1 MADQGS
7 SKDSLQAF
15 FASCPDMLFVAGRDG
30 SLQQVSGALR
40 RALGPAAAP
49 GATLASLVDEA
60 DREPLAA
67 AWSRLQQSAE
77 PLRLALRFRDARGA
91 EQALT
96 CSATQS
102 PDGDA
107 IYGSLQSAPAPE
119 ASRSLK
125 ERILDQVVA
134 HLPIALW
141 AVDREGR
148 FGYQEGRALE
158 KLGLT
163 PHQCDGVSL
172 FEAQEGSELAG
183 EVKRALAGEPIHTCD
198 EVQGAHWDS
207 WVVPLRGGG
216 GEIEGAVGVALDI
229 SPAKSA
235 EEELRSR
242 LRQIEKQQEV
252 IRNLSTPII
261 EVWSGVLTLPM
272 VGIVDS
278 VRTADVMD
286 SVLQRIVEQQARFAI
301 LDLTGVEMVDTRVA
315 SHLIE
320 LVTAIRL
327 LGAEGIVAGIKPNV
341 AQTMVAL
348 GLDLSQIVTQ
358 RNLRAALSYC
368 IRKMNPPQLTPSPS
382 PALVSAKQSS
392 ATAERG

>member
-1 MADQGS
+1 
-7 SKDSLQAF
+7 
-15 FASCPDMLFVAGRDG
+15 MLFVAGRDG

-40 RALGPAAAP
+40 RTLGPAAAP
-49 GATLASLVDEA
+49 GAALASLVDEA
-60 DREPLAA
+60 DRGPLAA

-96 CSATQS
+96 CSATRS

-107 IYGSLQSAPAPE
+107 IYGSLQGAPAPE

-148 FGYQEGRALE
+148 FGYQDGRALE

-163 PHQCDGVSL
+163 QHQCDGVSL

-207 WVVPLRGGG
+207 WVVPLRGGD

-252 IRNLSTPII
+252 IRNLSPII

-382 PALVSAKQSS
+382 PAPVSAKQSS

>member
-1 MADQGS
+1 MTDQGPLV
-7 SKDSLQAF
+7 DSLQAF

-30 SLQQVSGALR
+30 SLQQVSEALR
-40 RALGPAAAP
+40 RTLGPAAVP
-49 GATLASLVDEA
+49 GAMLASLIDEA
-60 DREPLAA
+60 DREALAS
-67 AWSRLQQSAE
+67 AWSRLRQHAE
-77 PLRLALRFRDARGA
+77 PVRLALRFRDARGA

-96 CSATQS
+96 CSATRS

-107 IYGSLQSAPAPE
+107 IYGSLQSVPGPAPE

-125 ERILDQVVA
+125 ERILDQVIA

-148 FGYQEGRALE
+148 FSYQDGRALE
-158 KLGLT
+158 KLDLK
-163 PHQCDGVSL
+163 PDRCLGVSL
-172 FEAQEGSELAG
+172 FEAEAGSEIVHTVKRSLAG
-183 EVKRALAGEPIHTCD
+183 ELIHTCD
-198 EVQGAHWDS
+198 QVQDAHWDS
-207 WVVPLRGGG
+207 WIVPLRGGA

-242 LRQIEKQQEV
+242 LRQIEKQQAV

-286 SVLQRIVEQQARFAI
+286 SLLQRIVEQQARFAI
-301 LDLTGVEMVDTRVA
+301 LDLTGVEMVDTQVA

-368 IRKMNPPQLTPSPS
+368 IRKMSTPRLPPS
-382 PALVSAKQSS
+382 
-392 ATAERG
+392 

>member
-1 MADQGS
+1 
-7 SKDSLQAF
+7 
-15 FASCPDMLFVAGRDG
+15 MLFVAGRDG
-30 SLQQVSGALR
+30 SLELISGALR
-40 RALGPAAAP
+40 RTLGPAAAP
-49 GATLASLVDEA
+49 GATLASLVAEA
-60 DREPLAA
+60 DREPLAS
-67 AWSRLQQSAE
+67 AWSRLQQRAE
-77 PLRLALRFRDARGA
+77 PVRLALRLRDARGA
-91 EQALT
+91 ELALT
-96 CSATQS
+96 CSAALS

-107 IYGSLQSAPAPE
+107 IYGSLQASPGPSPE
-119 ASRSLK
+119 VSRSLK

-141 AVDREGR
+141 AVDRDGR
-148 FGYQEGRALE
+148 FGYQDGRALE

-163 PHQCDGVSL
+163 PHQCLGVSL
-172 FEAQEGSELAG
+172 FEAEAESEIAG
-183 EVKRALAGEPIHTCD
+183 EVKRALSGELIHTCD
-198 EVQGAHWDS
+198 EVRGAHWDS
-207 WVVPLRGGG
+207 WVVPLRDGA
-216 GEIEGAVGVALDI
+216 GEIEGAIGVALDI

-301 LDLTGVEMVDTRVA
+301 LDLTGVEVVDTRVA

-368 IRKMNPPQLTPSPS
+368 IRKMSAPQLPTSQS
-382 PALVSAKQSS
+382 PAPASVKQSS
-392 ATAERG
+392 GAAGQG

>member
-1 MADQGS
+1 MDQGPP
-7 SKDSLQAF
+7 KDSLQAF

-30 SLQQVSGALR
+30 SLQQVSEALR
-40 RALGPAAAP
+40 RTLGPAAVP
-49 GATLASLVDEA
+49 GATLASLIDEA
-60 DREPLAA
+60 DREALAS
-67 AWSRLQQSAE
+67 AWSRLQQHAE
-77 PLRLALRFRDARGA
+77 PVRLALRFRDARGA
-91 EQALT
+91 AQALT
-96 CSATQS
+96 CSAARS

-107 IYGSLQSAPAPE
+107 IYGSLQSVPGPAPE
-119 ASRSLK
+119 ASGSLK
-125 ERILDQVVA
+125 ERILEQVIA

-148 FGYQEGRALE
+148 FSYQDGRALE
-158 KLGLT
+158 KLGLK
-163 PHQCDGVSL
+163 PNQCLGVSL
-172 FEAQEGSELAG
+172 FEAEAGSEIAH
-183 EVKRALAGEPIHTCD
+183 EVKRSLDGELIHTCD
-198 EVQGAHWDS
+198 QVQDAHWDS
-207 WVVPLRGGG
+207 WVVPLRDGA

-235 EEELRSR
+235 EDELRSR

-286 SVLQRIVEQQARFAI
+286 SLLQRIVEQQARFAI

-368 IRKMNPPQLTPSPS
+368 IRKMSAPQLPPSPN
-382 PALVSAKQSS
+382 PDRV
-392 ATAERG
+392 RV